1 VGRSPR
7 TNDLG
12 LDHLDVELGDGGEV
26 KLDERCRAGEGVWA
40 VGDVTGVMSFTHVGA
55 YQARVAA
62 ADALGREV
70 RADYAAMP
78 RVAFTDPEVASVGL
92 SAEQA
97 EAEGIGVVTAHL
109 DLVDALARPIT
120 YEEQPRRQELELVA
134 DRESEILVGA
144 WAVAPLAG
152 EWIHQAAMAIK
163 LRASIATLRDTVSQF
178 PTFSEGF
185 SEAVRKLEV

>member
-1 VGRSPR
+1 M
-7 TNDLG
+7 
-12 LDHLDVELGDGGEV
+12 E
-26 KLDERCRAGEGVWA
+26 
-40 VGDVTGVMSFTHVGA
+40 FTHVGS

-62 ADALGREV
+62 ADMLGHGA

-78 RVAFTDPEVASVGL
+78 RVAFTDPEVASVGM
-92 SAEQA
+92 SAERA
-97 EAEGIGVVTAHL
+97 RAEGIGVATARL

-120 YEEQPRRQELELVA
+120 YEEEPRRQELEVVA
-134 DRESEILVGA
+134 DRERGVLVGA

-163 LRASIATLRDTVSQF
+163 LRASIATLRDTVSQC

-185 SEAVRKLEV
+185 SEAVRKLET